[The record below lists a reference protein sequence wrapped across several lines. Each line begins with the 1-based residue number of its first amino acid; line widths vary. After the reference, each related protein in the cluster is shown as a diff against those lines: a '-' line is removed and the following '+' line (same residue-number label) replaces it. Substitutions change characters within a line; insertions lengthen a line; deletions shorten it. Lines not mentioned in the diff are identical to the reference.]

1 MATKRNTPMQPYYMP
16 GHSRPVRKVVHN
28 QDGDLL
34 FSCSD
39 DGKVAMYDTFQCV
52 RTGQFDVQSACNSID
67 VTKDSKYVLAT
78 SESGIIVFNIKDG
91 TKAAEFTIPGYR
103 KMQVALAFGDTK
115 FLVLYMERKTTFIR
129 IYDMS
134 NVIAGGT
141 SENTPKVVKEIS
153 PISNQ
158 EFTCAAWGPL
168 NKTLYVGTKTGKIQ
182 IIDVGSGTTLKDSQI
197 HQYEIYQLSM
207 SHDYTMLFTGSR
219 DGTSK
224 LLHPETFEE
233 IRQYS
238 FGNRPCRTVAV
249 SPLHDS

>member
-1 MATKRNTPMQPYYMP
+1 M
-16 GHSRPVRKVVHN
+16 
-28 QDGDLL
+28 
-34 FSCSD
+34 
-39 DGKVAMYDTFQCV
+39 

-103 KMQVALAFGDTK
+103 KVQVALAFGDTK
-115 FLVLYMERKTTFIR
+115 FLVLYMERKTTLIR

-134 NVIAGGT
+134 SVIAGGT

-197 HQYEIYQLSM
+197 HQYEIYQLTM
-207 SHDYTMLFTGSR
+207 SHDYTLLFTGSR

>member
-16 GHSRPVRKVVHN
+16 GHSRPVRQVVHN

-78 SESGIIVFNIKDG
+78 SESGIIVFNTKDG
-91 TKAAEFTIPGYR
+91 TKAAEFSIPGYR
-103 KMQVALAFGDTK
+103 KMQVTLAFGDSK

-129 IYDMS
+129 IYDL
-134 NVIAGGT
+134 NTVVQGGT
-141 SENTPKVVKEIS
+141 SENTPKVLKEIS
-153 PISNQ
+153 PITSQ

-197 HQYEIYQLSM
+197 HQYEIYKLTM

-233 IRQYS
+233 IR
-238 FGNRPCRTVAV
+238 
-249 SPLHDS
+249 